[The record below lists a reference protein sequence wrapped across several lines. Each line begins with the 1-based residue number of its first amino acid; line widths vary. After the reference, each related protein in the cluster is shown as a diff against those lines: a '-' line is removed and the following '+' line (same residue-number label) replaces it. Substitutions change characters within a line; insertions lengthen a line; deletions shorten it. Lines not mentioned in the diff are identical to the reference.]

1 MTRSHAVTVY
11 EVIPSYASLSMS
23 TKERGNKRP
32 ESKMVSCNMKYKL
45 VGTASCDTLPLYD
58 PTLGV
63 STEFVGGL

>member
-1 MTRSHAVTVY
+1 MAIEEQSTSTILMTIVIEKWGPR
-11 EVIPSYASLSMS
+11 EV
-23 TKERGNKRP
+23 GNKRP
-32 ESKMVSCNMKYKL
+32 VSKMVSCDMKYKL